1 MKDGQAYIVVAQTH
15 EKVLREIRQKRDSH
29 SKNHVTFFSNP
40 GSVLEEVLRE
50 PVDIVVTGQCFYQT
64 DLNSFHEVLM
74 ARMEAM
80 IEGPEALDRHYR
92 PPLSSPN
99 RGTVLAHEIHRINPN
114 VLVFRY
120 SVAPEE
126 VGELSGE
133 IAKDVGAHSDLLRF
147 LDSLQLAAIVA
158 KKDWQQLMT
167 TFPFIQFYHPVGG
180 WKNKKEERLI

>member
-1 MKDGQAYIVVAQTH
+1 MKNEQPYIVVAQTN
-15 EKVLREIRQKRDSH
+15 EKVLREIQKIRDPR
-29 SKNHVTFFSNP
+29 SKNHTSFFSNP
-40 GSVLEEVLRE
+40 GCVLEEVLRE

-80 IEGPEALDRHYR
+80 IEGPESLDRHYR
-92 PPLSSPN
+92 PPLSGPDS
-99 RGTVLAHEIHRINPN
+99 GTVLAHEIHRINSD

-133 IAKDVGAHSDLLRF
+133 IAKDGRAHSDLIRF
-147 LDSLQLAAIVA
+147 LDSPQLAAIVA
-158 KKDWQQLMT
+158 KKDWQQLT
-167 TFPFIQFYHPVGG
+167 ATFPFIQFYHPVGG
-180 WKNKKEERLI
+180 WK